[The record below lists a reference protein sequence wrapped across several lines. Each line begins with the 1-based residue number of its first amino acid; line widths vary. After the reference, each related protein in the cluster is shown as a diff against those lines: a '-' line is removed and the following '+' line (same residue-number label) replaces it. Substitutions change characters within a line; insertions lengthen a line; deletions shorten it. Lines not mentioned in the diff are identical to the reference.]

1 MINLRKMKP
10 SDATGV
16 ANIQV
21 ECWRKAYAGIVP
33 DKYLASLDVN
43 AKAKTWENGLS
54 VNPDVIRIVALEKNV
69 PMGFVAGLENRA
81 LSFYPDIASEAWSIY
96 VHPDQWKK
104 GIGKT
109 LLLAFIDEMKKLGH
123 KTMIVWALEDNL
135 PARAFYESMGGVL
148 QNQKQTQTYGGKSLH
163 EVAYSFKI

>member
-16 ANIQV
+16 ATIQV
-21 ECWRKAYAGIVP
+21 ECWRKAYAGIIP

-43 AKAKTWENGLS
+43 AKAKTWETGLS
-54 VNPDVIRIVALEKNV
+54 VNPDVIRIVALEKNI
-69 PMGFVAGLENRA
+69 PFGFVAGLENRSSA
-81 LSFYPDIASEAWSIY
+81 FYPEIASEAWSIY
-96 VHPDQWKK
+96 VHPDHWKK
-104 GIGKT
+104 GIGKS
-109 LLLAFIDEMKKLGH
+109 LLLAFIEEMRKLKH
-123 KTMIVWALEDNL
+123 STMIVWALEENL

-148 QNQKQTQTYGGKSLH
+148 QSQKQTQTYGGKSLS